1 MNIMGQEYDI
11 YAARGNA
18 KSSRWMH
25 YLLTAFA
32 TIGKK
37 KKAFLKY
44 LRALGYKQ
52 DILNSYEKYIKE
64 NKGKIEYSWTS
75 FQYYIYT
82 NYCSC
87 EGGIEK

>member
-18 KSSRWMH
+18 KSNIWIRHFLMA
-25 YLLTAFA
+25 LG

-44 LRALGYKQ
+44 LRALGYKRE
-52 DILNSYEKYIKE
+52 ILNSYEKYIKE

-75 FQYYIYT
+75 FQYYIFT

-87 EGGIEK
+87 EGGTEE